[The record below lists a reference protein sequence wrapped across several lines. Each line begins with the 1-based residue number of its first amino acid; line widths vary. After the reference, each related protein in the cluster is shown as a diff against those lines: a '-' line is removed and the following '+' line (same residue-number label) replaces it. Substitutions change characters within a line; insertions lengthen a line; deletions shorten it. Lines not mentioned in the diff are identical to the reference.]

1 MLTPTEKFEN
11 IYYKR
16 DDLFAPYGDVNGG
29 KVRQTIA
36 LFEKYKDKIRNE
48 HNNGVIQSVSVHS
61 PTAAVISRVAKE
73 YGFKSIFAVGGTKP
87 ETLAKRHI
95 IRLAQYYGG
104 EVRIVAGHGINA
116 VLAKRVKEIIEK
128 EKYFYTSFDKW
139 IMEEPELMME
149 TNGEQAQ
156 NLPDEI
162 DNLVMSCGVGIQM
175 AAVMYGLKKYN
186 KKVKRVIGVGV
197 GPDRTKNIRSYFG
210 MEHNDYPFEFYTPKT
225 SYSTPL
231 NIEIENPNYTGPK
244 EYWPAEKTFMLD
256 DLYEAKAHKWMMENI
271 DVYQGTNV
279 FWCVGRRLNNNEVMT
294 ITGGT
299 H

>member
-1 MLTPTEKFEN
+1 
-11 IYYKR
+11 
-16 DDLFAPYGDVNGG
+16 
-29 KVRQTIA
+29 
-36 LFEKYKDKIRNE
+36 
-48 HNNGVIQSVSVHS
+48 
-61 PTAAVISRVAKE
+61 
-73 YGFKSIFAVGGTKP
+73 
-87 ETLAKRHI
+87 
-95 IRLAQYYGG
+95 
-104 EVRIVAGHGINA
+104 
-116 VLAKRVKEIIEK
+116 
-128 EKYFYTSFDKW
+128 
-139 IMEEPELMME
+139 
-149 TNGEQAQ
+149 
-156 NLPDEI
+156 
-162 DNLVMSCGVGIQM
+162 
-175 AAVMYGLKKYN
+175 
-186 KKVKRVIGVGV
+186 
-197 GPDRTKNIRSYFG
+197 